1 MRAPPEAQIF
11 DDNKEEKSMSFSKKV
26 ALITGAGNG
35 IGKAAALAFAKEGAR
50 IVAVDLDGEAA
61 RSTAEEILKTGGTA
75 ISLSADV
82 SVPAA
87 VKGYVKTTLEKFGR
101 IDCFFN
107 NAGIEGQVA
116 LIADTDEAMFDR
128 IMDINLKGV
137 FLGLKYVIPVMT
149 AQNSGAIVNTS
160 SISGIAGSV
169 GLCAYSASKHGV
181 ISLTK
186 TAASEVGRQ
195 GVRVN
200 AICPGPTDTRMIRS
214 LADQRSGGAADA
226 TATYSELSPIGRFAS
241 PSEIADFV
249 VYLCSDKATYLT
261 GSHHMVDG
269 GYMAS
274 LPTTPPGADKGGRAP
289 SK

>member
-1 MRAPPEAQIF
+1 
-11 DDNKEEKSMSFSKKV
+11 MSFSDKV

-35 IGKAAALAFAKEGAR
+35 IGKAAAKAFAKQGAR
-50 IVAVDLDGEAA
+50 IVAVDLNGEAA

-75 ISLSADV
+75 ISISADV
-82 SVPAA
+82 SEPAA
-87 VKGYVKTTLEKFGR
+87 VKGYVEATLERFGR

-116 LIADTDEAMFDR
+116 LIADTDETMFDR
-128 IMDINLKGV
+128 IMAINLKGV

-181 ISLTK
+181 ISLTR
-186 TAASEVGRQ
+186 TAASEIGRQ

-214 LADQRSGGAADA
+214 LADQRSGGSADA
-226 TATYSELSPIGRFAS
+226 TATYSDLSPIGRFAS

-249 VYLCSDKATYLT
+249 VYLCSDKATYFT
-261 GSHHMVDG
+261 ASHHMVDG

-274 LPTTPPGADKGGRAP
+274 LPTT
-289 SK
+289 